1 MTRNL
6 DLSTESN
13 WQLMYSV
20 SIPATVIGTVGG
32 KTYYAKITPIRPG
45 IILDKAVLGIA
56 INTTIPTGKRWSYAG
71 SLSRFTDSSLGEIDI
86 DKRKPLFLG
95 RFNLAISD
103 NLSNNYQ
110 LEIQVPKWFISC
122 NLGIYQYEGD
132 SRTII
137 EQELD
142 VIKSAVISG

>member
-20 SIPATVIGTVGG
+20 SIPPTPIGTVGG
-32 KTYYAKITPIRPG
+32 KTYYANITPIRPG

-56 INTTIPTGKRWSYAG
+56 INTTVPTGKQCSYAG
-71 SLSRFTDSSLGEIDI
+71 SLSRFTDSPLGEIYI
-86 DKRKPLFLG
+86 DDRKPLFLG

-110 LEIQVPKWFISC
+110 LQINIPKWFISC
-122 NLGIYQYEGD
+122 NLGVYQYEGD

-137 EQELD
+137 DQELD
-142 VIKSAVISG
+142 IIKAAVISG

>member
-20 SIPATVIGTVGG
+20 SIPATVVGTVGG

-56 INTTIPTGKRWSYAG
+56 INTTVPTGKQWFYAG
-71 SLSRFTDSSLGEIDI
+71 SLSRFTDSPLGEIYI
-86 DKRKPLFLG
+86 DDRKPLFLE

-103 NLSNNYQ
+103 NLSNDYQ
-110 LEIQVPKWFISC
+110 LEINVPKWFISC

-137 EQELD
+137 EQELE
-142 VIKSAVISG
+142 VIKAAVISE

>member
-20 SIPATVIGTVGG
+20 SIPPTVLGTVRN

-45 IILDKAVLGIA
+45 VILDKAVLGIA
-56 INTTIPTGKRWSYAG
+56 INTAIPTGKQWFYAG
-71 SLSRFTDSSLGEIDI
+71 SLFRFTDSSLGEIYI
-86 DKRKPLFLG
+86 DEQKPLFLG
-95 RFNLAISD
+95 KFNLAIFD

-110 LEIQVPKWFISC
+110 LQINIPKWFISC
-122 NLGIYQYEGD
+122 NLSIYQYEGD
-132 SRTII
+132 SRTKL
-137 EQELD
+137 EQELAA
-142 VIKSAVISG
+142 ITLAVTH